1 VAKLK
6 ANAAKCAAGHSV
18 LQLSQNRVT
27 ERVMSAL
34 HLRQRIYSRYELAS
48 LSEGDLRDIGV
59 TRGEAEFEAAKS
71 VLAQVIEI

>member
-1 VAKLK
+1 
-6 ANAAKCAAGHSV
+6 
-18 LQLSQNRVT
+18 
-27 ERVMSAL
+27 MSAQ

-48 LSEGDLRDIGV
+48 PSEGDLRDIGV